1 MWRGCTGSDFVGAMV
16 RNQSPEG
23 HPIARIGARLLSNE
37 NTILEH
43 RAPRRVGT
51 ILRLRTF
58 SFRALL
64 RTGGRL
70 QQELTME
77 PLRFRCRKSNR
88 TFDSAYAND
97 PGCLAEVWNTT
108 VRVTCP

>member
-1 MWRGCTGSDFVGAMV
+1 M
-16 RNQSPEG
+16 
-23 HPIARIGARLLSNE
+23 
-37 NTILEH
+37 
-43 RAPRRVGT
+43 
-51 ILRLRTF
+51 
-58 SFRALL
+58 SFWALL

-70 QQELTME
+70 QQELAME

-108 VRVTCP
+108 VRVTCPHCQEEHEIKIREAFLIDTLSREIVMAGGKGSASLAA